1 MLGIST
7 ANAVAIF
14 TSMASLRE
22 VKREET
28 RLRVMRLIDQ
38 NPAISTRRI
47 AEELGISNGA
57 AYYCLTAL
65 IEKGF
70 VKLGNFKAN
79 PNKRQYAY
87 LVTAKGIREKSKL
100 TVRFLER
107 KRKEF
112 DDLKAE
118 VAALELEVGDTID
131 EKSD

>member
-1 MLGIST
+1 
-7 ANAVAIF
+7 
-14 TSMASLRE
+14 
-22 VKREET
+22 
-28 RLRVMRLIDQ
+28 MRLIDQ